1 MPLDKNWQDIGNQIA
16 KAIAKAWLKE
26 DFKKQL
32 LDNPQKTLENEGIKF
47 APGET
52 VQIDQTTSTWRI
64 EPRSATSTEAVI
76 TIPLPPKPDDVT
88 TEELE
93 KLINSNDAVL
103 TRYCVK
109 QTS

>member
-1 MPLDKNWQDIGNQIA
+1 MPLHQNWQDMGNQIA
-16 KAIAKAWLKE
+16 KAIAKAWV
-26 DFKKQL
+26 DDNFKKRL
-32 LDNPQKTLENEGIKF
+32 LANPQKTLEGEGIQF

-64 EPRSATSTEAVI
+64 EPSSATGTKAVV

-93 KLINSNDAVL
+93 KMISSDDVVL
-103 TRYCVK
+103 TRFCVK
-109 QTS
+109 QTC

>member
-1 MPLDKNWQDIGNQIA
+1 MPLDQNWQNIGNQIA
-16 KAIAKAWLKE
+16 KAIAKAWLDE
-26 DFKKQL
+26 NYKKQL
-32 LDNPQKTLENEGIKF
+32 LDNPQKTLEGEGIQF
-47 APGET
+47 APGER
-52 VQIDQTTSTWRI
+52 VQIDQAASTWRI
-64 EPRSATSTEAVI
+64 EPSSATGTEAVV

-93 KLINSNDAVL
+93 KIISSDDVVL